1 MRSEKFQVE
10 EDCLQVLDDYRGPLL
25 IGQMSRLTGLS
36 ESTLRALDKGGRH
49 KLETIQSLES
59 FLNPEFVPGYGSSAD
74 EIYATSGCLADYET
88 LIGPE
93 RGGLPFFKALSVT
106 NPTFLKHLELAF
118 QDNLTEYQLRVLSED
133 GYLKRSETEEWRSLA
148 FENYR
153 LALKDKT
160 SALRFTVDDS
170 LHPLTKG
177 QKQHVQVLSDLIEEY
192 KEFKQKATFSYSQTF
207 KQELE
212 REDGAEIKERIV
224 KKINDLKRVKLN
236 VLVCSGYQLI
246 HVLDEDS
253 EQAWNHKGFERER
266 KLGERVDFTGLSAK
280 QKLSILGK
288 AYVFSYEAP
297 FLHVFLAPESIY
309 RIRCLNLESIE
320 FEPETMFA
328 WKFSDASGTFDH
340 IADLESYPK
349 YLGEES

>member
-10 EDCLQVLDDYRGPLL
+10 EDCVEAIEDYRGPYSL
-25 IGQMSRLTGLS
+25 GQMSRLTGLS
-36 ESTLRALDKGGRH
+36 GSTVRALAKGGHH

-59 FLNPEFVPGYGSSAD
+59 FLNPEFVCGYLSWSAD
-74 EIYATSGCLADYET
+74 EIYANADLSDYET
-88 LIGPE
+88 FVGP
-93 RGGLPFFKALSVT
+93 RRNGLPCLKALSVT
-106 NPTFLKHLELAF
+106 NPTFLKHLDLAF
-118 QDNLTEYQLRVLSED
+118 QDNLTMHDLRVLSED
-133 GYLKRSETEEWRSLA
+133 SDLKWSKSEGWRRLA
-148 FENYR
+148 FENY
-153 LALKDKT
+153 LLVKKDKT
-160 SALRFTVDDS
+160 AALRFTVEDS

-192 KEFKQKATFSYSQTF
+192 KEFKQKVTFSYSQTF

-212 REDGAEIKERIV
+212 REDGAEIKEGIV

-236 VLVCSGYQLI
+236 VLVCSGSQLV

-253 EQAWNHKGFERER
+253 NHAWDGKGFERER
-266 KLGERVDFTGLSAK
+266 KLGERMDFTGLSAK
-280 QKLSILGK
+280 QKLLTLGK
-288 AYVFSYEAP
+288 AYVFSYRAP

-309 RIRCLNLESIE
+309 RILCLNLESIS

-340 IADLESYPK
+340 IADAENYP
-349 YLGEES
+349 EERDW